1 MSNRARLSA
10 FLWLAAACASGGAG
24 GGSSGG
30 GSAAR
35 PTIDPVAPPPVVNNL
50 RLQPDAVAH
59 FALARIDSLTVVM
72 SGAEQG
78 QVLDRTLFLTVTS
91 EPSGA
96 GRQITVLV
104 DSLQAREA
112 GLVSPLALDSLKGM
126 RWTGSL
132 SPEGRMGRFAAS
144 RATLL
149 GAPLDGQFRLLFP
162 LLPPGGVSSGGTWSD
177 STSDTVQVSAFGG
190 RDQARLQ
197 YTAGDAERA
206 VGLPVLPVALQRLST
221 ITGLASQ
228 SGQTISLS
236 GTDSTQAVYRISSAG
251 RLLAVDG
258 HSISALT
265 ISIPSVGQTLPASQ
279 RAVFSLTRLP

>member
-1 MSNRARLSA
+1 VRISVGLTV
-10 FLWLAAACASGGAG
+10 LWLTAACASGGG
-24 GGSSGG
+24 GGAGT

-35 PTIDPVAPPPVVNNL
+35 PTIDPVAPPPVVNNI

-59 FALARIDSLTVVM
+59 YALARVDSLTIEM
-72 SGAEQG
+72 AGAEQG
-78 QVLDRTLFLTVTS
+78 QVLDRTMFLTITS
-91 EPSGA
+91 EPSSLGH
-96 GRQITVLV
+96 QITILV
-104 DSLQAREA
+104 DSLQTREA
-112 GLVSPLALDSLKGM
+112 GMVSPLALDSLRGM
-126 RWTGSL
+126 RWTGTL
-132 SPEGRMGRFAAS
+132 ATDGRMGKLTAS

-162 LLPPGGVSSGGTWSD
+162 LLPPGGASSGASWSD

-197 YTAGDAERA
+197 YSTGEAERA
-206 VGLPVLPVALQRLST
+206 IGQPVLPVKLERLST
-221 ITGLASQ
+221 ITGLANQ

-236 GTDSTQAVYRISSAG
+236 GTDSTDAIYRISNQG
-251 RLLAVDG
+251 RLQAFNG
-258 HSISALT
+258 SSNSALT